1 MLAPDWALVRRVRR
15 LIPRT
20 RIHTMNKLLTL
31 ALAAFL
37 CTPAFAQKMGSRN
50 RNAPTIKQSITVGG
64 QTLSLDY
71 TSIAWGNT
79 VEMCMDKEKGADARA
94 MVNQNAERTPLA
106 SLTLSADCKC
116 GELLL
121 PAGEYK
127 VAFTIDDDC
136 NWSLNFMGKEKHTM
150 KLALMDSG
158 EQSKRL
164 LLCLYAGD
172 EEGAGV
178 YVSFGKKMCML
189 NFAPVKDKK

>member
-79 VEMCMDKEKGADARA
+79 LRA
-94 MVNQNAERTPLA
+94 NVSETRVRVVF
-106 SLTLSADCKC
+106 S
-116 GELLL
+116 
-121 PAGEYK
+121 
-127 VAFTIDDDC
+127 V
-136 NWSLNFMGKEKHTM
+136 
-150 KLALMDSG
+150 
-158 EQSKRL
+158 
-164 LLCLYAGD
+164 
-172 EEGAGV
+172 EGAGIADDQAV
-178 YVSFGKKMCML
+178 EERLRGSPGVGVHGAKPRR
-189 NFAPVKDKK
+189 AQRVWA